1 MTAMELN
8 LRLARSEEADT
19 LTALVMRSKQSNGY
33 DDAFMAA
40 CADELR
46 VTPAR
51 IEKGNFWVAEAQG
64 NLRGCVT
71 LDPDAATGA
80 GTISTFFIDPDAKR
94 QGVGRALW
102 QVVQAAARAQGLLLL
117 KLDADPAAVPFYEA
131 MGFKTVREVPSG
143 SIPGRV
149 LPQMELAL
157 LPAA

>member
-1 MTAMELN
+1 MELI
-8 LRLARSEEADT
+8 LRPARPDEAEA
-19 LTALVMRSKQSNGY
+19 LTDLVMRPKQSNGY

-51 IEKGNFWVAEAQG
+51 IAAGNFWVAVAQG
-64 NLRGCVT
+64 ALRGCVT
-71 LDPDAATGA
+71 LDPDSATGQ
-80 GTISTFFIDPDAKR
+80 GTISTFFIDPDTKR

-102 QVVQAAARAQGLLLL
+102 GEVQAAARSQGMSLL
-117 KLDADPAAVPFYEA
+117 KLDADPAAVSFYQA

-157 LPAA
+157 PPAA

>member
-1 MTAMELN
+1 MELI
-8 LRLARSEEADT
+8 LRLAHPDEAAA
-19 LTALVMRSKQSNGY
+19 LTDLVMRSKQSNGY

-51 IEKGNFWVAEAQG
+51 IAKGNFWVAEAG
-64 NLRGCVT
+64 GKLRGCVT
-71 LDPDAATGA
+71 LDPDAATGQ

-102 QVVQAAARAQGLLLL
+102 VEVQTAARSLGISLL
-117 KLDADPAAVPFYEA
+117 KLDADPAAVSFYQA
-131 MGFKTVREVPSG
+131 MGFQTVREVPSG

-149 LPQMELAL
+149 LPQMELT
-157 LPAA
+157 LPPVA

>member
-1 MTAMELN
+1 MELT
-8 LRLARSEEADT
+8 LRLARPDEAEA
-19 LTALVMRSKQSNGY
+19 LTDLVMRSKQSNGY

-51 IEKGNFWVAEAQG
+51 IAKGNFWVAEAKG
-64 NLRGCVT
+64 KLRGCVT
-71 LDPDAATGA
+71 LDPNMATGE

-102 QVVQAAARAQGLLLL
+102 AEVQTAARSQGMSLL
-117 KLDADPAAVPFYEA
+117 KLDADPAAVSFYQA
-131 MGFKTVREVPSG
+131 MGFETVREVPSE

-149 LPQMELAL
+149 LPQMDLTL
-157 LPAA
+157 LPVA